1 MVVKCNSFGLY
12 GIDSYEL
19 EVEAAIANGMPAFD
33 IVGLPDA
40 AVKESRDRVRS
51 AMKNCGFNFPAAR
64 ITINLAPA
72 DIRKEGPIYDLP
84 ILVAILKATGQLNVD
99 VSDCAFIGEL
109 SLSGELRAI
118 NGVLPMAIKA
128 RETGIKSLFVPFNN
142 ATEAAVVEGLSV
154 YPVRSVFELMRH
166 FIDRDFTLPL
176 AVPKKEE
183 EFTNIILP
191 DFSQVRGQYE
201 AKRAMEIAA
210 AGSHNVLLIGPPGS
224 GKSMLAKRMPSILP
238 DMTFEEKIETTKIH
252 SIAGILPKNSSLV
265 SKRPFRSPHHNISA
279 VGMTG
284 GGSFPKPGEISLS
297 HNGVLFLDELPEFS
311 RSTMEALRQ
320 PIEDGAVT
328 ISRVKSS
335 LSYPCSF
342 MLIAAMNPCP
352 CGFYNHP
359 TRKCSCSQNMISKY
373 LNRVSGPI
381 LDRFDIHIEVP
392 PVEYEDLS
400 SAEPEESSAE
410 IKKRVD
416 KAREI
421 QRERFKNTN
430 ITCNARIDSAMFHK
444 VCEISDEANKLLKN
458 AFENMGL
465 SARAYDRIL
474 KVARTIAD
482 LDDSTLIK
490 EDHVA
495 EAVQYR
501 SLDRKYWGDNID

>member
-1 MVVKCNSFGLY
+1 MVVKCNSFGLF
-12 GIDSYEL
+12 GIDSYPL
-19 EVEAAIANGMPAFD
+19 EVEASVSMGLPAFD

-40 AVKESRDRVRS
+40 SVKESRDRVRS

-84 ILVAILKATGQLNVD
+84 ILIAVLKATGQLNV
-99 VSDCAFIGEL
+99 STEGCAFIGEL
-109 SLSGELRAI
+109 SLSGDLRAV
-118 NGVLPMAIKA
+118 NGILPMAIKA
-128 RETGIKSLFVPFNN
+128 RETGIKRLFVPKDN
-142 ATEAAVVEGLSV
+142 AKEGAVVEGIEV
-154 YPVRSVFELMRH
+154 YPVVSIFQLVRH
-166 FIDRDFTLPL
+166 FIDKDFFINVAKPS
-176 AVPKKEE
+176 KNQIEE
-183 EFTNIILP
+183 NAILP

-238 DMTFEEKIETTKIH
+238 DMTFNEQIETTKIH
-252 SIAGILPKNSSLV
+252 SIAGVLPKEAPLI

-284 GGSFPKPGEISLS
+284 GGTFPKPGEISLA

-311 RSTMEALRQ
+311 RTTMETLRQ
-320 PIEDGAVT
+320 PIEDGVVT
-328 ISRVKSS
+328 ISRVKST
-335 LSYPCSF
+335 LTYPCSF

-359 TRKCSCSQNMISKY
+359 TRRCSCSPNMISKY

-381 LDRFDIHIEVP
+381 LDRFDIHVEVP

-400 SAEPEESSAE
+400 SAQPEESSE
-410 IKKRVD
+410 MIKKRVD

-421 QRERFKNTN
+421 QQLRFKDTD
-430 ITCNARIDSAMFHK
+430 ISCNARIDAAMFHK
-444 VCEISDEANKLLKN
+444 VCEISDDANQLLKQ
-458 AFENMGL
+458 AFDSMGL

-482 LDDSTLIK
+482 LDNSTLIK
-490 EDHVA
+490 ADHVA

-501 SLDRKYWGDNID
+501 SLDRKYWGIG

>member
-1 MVVKCNSFGLY
+1 MFVKCRSFGLY

-19 EVEAAIANGMPAFD
+19 EVEASVSSGIPAFE
-33 IVGLPDA
+33 IVGLPDT

-51 AMKNCGFNFPAAR
+51 AMKNCGFKFPAAR

-84 ILVAILKATGQLNVD
+84 ILISILKATGQLCEN

-128 RETGIKSLFVPFNN
+128 RETGIKNLFVPFDNGK
-142 ATEAAVVEGLSV
+142 EAAVVEGVSV
-154 YPVRSVFELMRH
+154 YPVKSVFELMRH
-166 FIDRDFTLPL
+166 FIDKDFKIPKALPD
-176 AVPKKEE
+176 KNEKYEN
-183 EFTNIILP
+183 FCLP
-191 DFSQVRGQYE
+191 DFSQVRGQAE

-238 DMTFEEKIETTKIH
+238 DMTFDEKIETTKIH
-252 SIAGILPKNSSLV
+252 SIAGILPKDGSLV
-265 SKRPFRSPHHNISA
+265 SQRPFRFPHHNISS

-284 GGSFPKPGEISLS
+284 GGSFPKPGEISLA

-311 RSTMEALRQ
+311 RNTMEALRQ
-320 PIEDGAVT
+320 PIEDGIVT
-328 ISRVKSS
+328 ISRVKST
-335 LSYPCSF
+335 LQYPCSF

-359 TRKCSCSQNMISKY
+359 SKKCSCSKNMISKY

-400 SAEPEESSAE
+400 SFKPEEGSAQ
-410 IKKRVD
+410 IKMRVD

-421 QRERFKNTN
+421 QRERFKGTKIN
-430 ITCNARIDSAMFHK
+430 CNARIDTEMFHK
-444 VCEISDEANKLLKN
+444 VCEITEGANKLLKN

-482 LDDSTLIK
+482 LDNSTLIK

-501 SLDRKYWGDNID
+501 NLDRKYWGGNVK

>member
-12 GIDSYEL
+12 GIDSYPV
-19 EVEAAIANGMPAFD
+19 EVEASVSMGMPAFD

-40 AVKESRDRVRS
+40 SVKESRDRVRS
-51 AMKNCGFNFPAAR
+51 AMKNNGFNFPASR

-84 ILVAILKATGQLNVD
+84 ILIAVLKATGQLNAD

-109 SLSGELRAI
+109 SLAGELRAV
-118 NGVLPMAIKA
+118 NGILPMTIKA
-128 RETGIKSLFVPFNN
+128 RETGIKRLFVPYDNGK
-142 ATEAAVVEGLSV
+142 EGAVVEGIEV
-154 YPVRSVFELMRH
+154 YPVKDIFQLVRYFVDS
-166 FIDRDFTLPL
+166 DFNLTV
-176 AVPKKEE
+176 AVADKNKPEE
-183 EFTNIILP
+183 NSAMP

-238 DMTFEEKIETTKIH
+238 DMTFQEQIETTKIH
-252 SIAGILPKNSSLV
+252 SIAGVLPKDSPLI

-284 GGSFPKPGEISLS
+284 GGSFPKPGEISLA
-297 HNGVLFLDELPEFS
+297 HNGVLFLDELPEFT
-311 RSTMEALRQ
+311 RNTMEALRQ
-320 PIEDGAVT
+320 PIEDGVVT
-328 ISRVKSS
+328 ISRVKST
-335 LSYPCSF
+335 LRYPCSF

-359 TRKCSCSQNMISKY
+359 TRKCTCSPSMISKY

-400 SAEPEESSAE
+400 SAEPEESSAQ

-421 QRERFKNTN
+421 QRLRFRDTD
-430 ITCNARIDSAMFHK
+430 ITCNARIDSSMFHK
-444 VCEISDEANKLLKN
+444 VCEISDDANKLLKK

-482 LDDSTLIK
+482 LDGSTLIK
-490 EDHVA
+490 ADHVA

-501 SLDRKYWGDNID
+501 SLDRKYWGST

>member
-1 MVVKCNSFGLY
+1 MVVKCNSFGLF
-12 GIDSYEL
+12 GIDSYPV
-19 EVEAAIANGMPAFD
+19 EVEASVAMGMPAFD
-33 IVGLPDA
+33 IVGLPDT

-51 AMKNCGFNFPAAR
+51 AMKNCGFSFPSAR

-84 ILVAILKATGQLNVD
+84 ILMAVLKATGQFNANV
-99 VSDCAFIGEL
+99 SECAFIGEL
-109 SLSGELRAI
+109 SLGGDLRAV

-128 RETGIKSLFVPFNN
+128 RETGVKKLFVPFDNGK
-142 ATEAAVVEGLSV
+142 EGAVVEGLEV
-154 YPVRSVFELMRH
+154 YPVKNIFDLIRHFTDYAFELSPATPAS
-166 FIDRDFTLPL
+166 DNKDDF
-176 AVPKKEE
+176 V
-183 EFTNIILP
+183 FLP

-252 SIAGILPKNSSLV
+252 SIAGVLPKDSPLV
-265 SKRPFRSPHHNISA
+265 SRRPFRSPHHNISA

-284 GGSFPKPGEISLS
+284 GGSFPKPGEISLA
-297 HNGVLFLDELPEFS
+297 HNGVLFLDELPEFT
-311 RSTMEALRQ
+311 RATMEALRQ
-320 PIEDGAVT
+320 PIEDAIVT
-328 ISRVKSS
+328 ISRVKST
-335 LSYPCSF
+335 LRYPCSF

-359 TRKCSCSQNMISKY
+359 TRRCTCSENMISKY

-400 SAEPEESSAE
+400 SAQPEETSAE

-421 QRERFKNTN
+421 QRERFKDTN
-430 ITCNARIDSAMFHK
+430 ITCNARIDASMFHK
-444 VCEISDEANKLLKN
+444 VCEISDDANVLLKN
-458 AFENMGL
+458 AFDNLGL

-482 LDDSTLIK
+482 LDNSTLIK
-490 EDHVA
+490 SDHVA
-495 EAVQYR
+495 EAIQYR
-501 SLDRKYWGDNID
+501 SLDRKYWGS

>member
-12 GIDSYEL
+12 GIDSYAL
-19 EVEAAIANGMPAFD
+19 EVEAAIASGMPAFD

-84 ILVAILKATGQLNVD
+84 ILIAILKATGQLNVN

-109 SLSGELRAI
+109 SLSGELRAV

-128 RETGIKSLFVPFNN
+128 RETGIKSLFVPFEN
-142 ATEAAVVEGLSV
+142 ATEAAVVEGLTV
-154 YPVRSVFELMRH
+154 YPVKSVFELMRH
-166 FIDRDFTLPL
+166 FIDMDFTLPKAL
-176 AVPKKEE
+176 PKKEE
-183 EFTNIILP
+183 RFEEFNLP

-252 SIAGILPKNSSLV
+252 SIAGVLPKNSSLV
-265 SKRPFRSPHHNISA
+265 SKRPFRSPHHNISS

-311 RSTMEALRQ
+311 RNTMEALRQ
-320 PIEDGAVT
+320 PIEDGTVT
-328 ISRVKSS
+328 ISRVKST
-335 LSYPCSF
+335 LRYPCSF

-359 TRKCSCSQNMISKY
+359 TRKCSCTQNMISKY

-400 SAEPEESSAE
+400 SAQPEESSAE

-444 VCEISDEANKLLKN
+444 VCEISEEANKLLKN
-458 AFENMGL
+458 AFENLGL

-474 KVARTIAD
+474 KVSRTIAD
-482 LDDSTLIK
+482 LDNSTLIK

-501 SLDRKYWGDNID
+501 SLDRKYWSCDKG